1 MFRVYVGASFENDE
15 NNRFLV
21 YNKRIKPIK
30 EMNSMSKDN
39 NGVIVAAIV
48 GGAAGAIAALLLAPK
63 SGRELRSDVFNT
75 AQDLQGKGER
85 LLKRAL
91 KRSEEAVEE
100 TADLLDKA
108 QALYGEAM
116 ESSAKLMEQ
125 IKNSKT
131 SEQLTTSLSE
141 DVLSE
146 NKTGEDKPNK
156 QD

>member
-1 MFRVYVGASFENDE
+1 
-15 NNRFLV
+15 
-21 YNKRIKPIK
+21 
-30 EMNSMSKDN
+30 MSKDN
-39 NGVIVAAIV
+39 NGIIVAAIA
-48 GGAAGAIAALLLAPK
+48 GGLAGAIAALLLAPK
-63 SGRELRSDVFNT
+63 SGRELRSDVYNT
-75 AQDLQGKGER
+75 AQDLQEKGER
-85 LLKRAL
+85 LLKKAL

-141 DVLSE
+141 DVLAE